1 MVWLK
6 RLLRWGLILLLVGVL
21 MGCAA
26 IGVAYWLIAPRLPD
40 AAQIRDIKLQVPLKV
55 MSRDGKL
62 VAVIGEAH
70 RTPVKIGQSTPIRA
84 S

>member
-26 IGVAYWLIAPRLPD
+26 VGVAYWLIAPRLPD
-40 AAQIRDIKLQVPLKV
+40 AAQIRDIKLQVR
-55 MSRDGKL
+55 SR
-62 VAVIGEAH
+62 
-70 RTPVKIGQSTPIRA
+70 S
-84 S
+84 